1 MSGEFVSNMHA
12 PSVFPKGEDGE
23 SFDRKSVYRGSLTQ
37 RNPNGRRGAARHSF
51 AVRSLLFPGAS
62 SKFCGLSQL
71 HIDIVFRVKKIG
83 IK

>member
-1 MSGEFVSNMHA
+1 MSGELVSNRHA

-51 AVRSLLFPGAS
+51 AVRSHPAS
-62 SKFCGLSQL
+62 WGIF
-71 HIDIVFRVKKIG
+71 KILWLVTVTY
-83 IK
+83 